1 MEQYNK
7 AVQKCSTLIWM
18 IFITI
23 LKNKIQSNTKNIHL
37 FDDMIADKLSNN
49 ADGSSANINFS
60 KTQLSRMIL
69 SRGILADLRAAQIM
83 FYTTNN
89 VFDWSRSIKKKSK
102 KGVTLAKNVAPELA
116 ENLTGYYVKKGIN

>member
-37 FDDMIADKLSNN
+37 FDDMIADKLSNK
-49 ADGSSANINFS
+49 NI
-60 KTQLSRMIL
+60 
-69 SRGILADLRAAQIM
+69 
-83 FYTTNN
+83 
-89 VFDWSRSIKKKSK
+89 
-102 KGVTLAKNVAPELA
+102 
-116 ENLTGYYVKKGIN
+116 